1 MKIKYLGH
9 SCFQIISQKG
19 VSLITDPYTKVGY
32 ELPSGLKADVVT
44 TSHAHFD
51 HNFTQAVQSKTVVSQ
66 VGAYS
71 VWDIQI
77 QGIPSWHDEKMGALR
92 GENVIFKFVVD
103 GITVCHLGDL
113 GEDITEALTQK
124 IGGVDVLLLP
134 VGGTYTINA
143 EQAKALLEG
152 VAPKVVIP
160 MHFKADGKLD
170 ISDVSMFLQQFS
182 PSMIQKEKNGEVE
195 ISKENLPSSLR
206 IVYLERQRYE

>member
-71 VWDIQI
+71 VRDIQI

-113 GEDITEALTQK
+113 GEDITEALTRK

-160 MHFKADGKLD
+160 MHFKSDGSLD

-182 PSMIQKEKNGEVE
+182 PAMIQKEKNGEVE
-195 ISKENLPSSLR
+195 ISKENLPSSLQ